1 MLCCEYIMFAFK
13 RSLFH
18 WARRLRSSHAWYRSR
33 SQWLY
38 ITGARIHDRERER
51 ERKYS
56 MDGSFSLTFSL
67 LFVLLLLLLFLM
79 TKAWF
84 FNGYSPTPCG
94 HLSNDINSRAV
105 RIGPIYMTKL
115 YMTQCKLRPTFEF
128 QGTFGQFWFN
138 WHHYCTIWLL
148 FFYIYVL
155 RDMCDQKNVKRSNG

>member
-1 MLCCEYIMFAFK
+1 MFALQEK
-13 RSLFH
+13 SFH
-18 WARRLRSSHAWYRSR
+18 WTEGWGLHTLGIAPDPGGYTSR
-33 SQWLY
+33 ERESM
-38 ITGARIHDRERER
+38 TERER
-51 ERKYS
+51 ERKREYS